1 MSYRFKVF
9 GLKSREFLGEVP
21 FTIAGDL
28 TRVLQGHG
36 SGTLELNVLEDGV
49 PPDWDQMILQW
60 RNLIVVVDESDRI
73 VWHGIPGDRVPASA
87 VTMSYPCVTVEGY
100 FLRRY
105 VPSRAYVGRDQA
117 DIARDLA
124 SICGDAAGV
133 PLEYDCPKTGV
144 YRDRTYSDDEDGRVY
159 NRLQELAAV
168 EGGFNWT
175 VDVEWANDDHSRV
188 RYVFRTGYPHLGYR
202 TATPEHV
209 FELPGNITGFDGNES
224 WGEGDAATL
233 VRGSGEGD
241 GETKLV
247 SAPVVDAVRE
257 AAEWVRLEERRQF
270 SNVSDPQTLAAHVQ
284 GMAAELFGGQSV
296 VTVSVRDGV
305 GTSLGDLALGDS
317 ARVLI
322 DAPTKRVDEV
332 LVVVGWSLIRGS
344 SEFKPTL
351 ARLGVV

>member
-73 VWHGIPGDRVPASA
+73 VWHGVPGDRVPVSA

-105 VPSRAYVGRDQA
+105 VPSRAYVQRDQA

-124 SICGDAAGV
+124 SICGDAVGI

-144 YRDRTYSDDEDGRVY
+144 LRDRTYSDDENGRVY

-168 EGGFNWT
+168 EDGFNWT
-175 VDVEWANDDHSRV
+175 IDVEWANDEHTRV
-188 RYVFRTGYPHLGYR
+188 KYVFRTGYPYLGNR
-202 TATPEHV
+202 SATPEHV
-209 FELPGNITGFDGNES
+209 FEMPGNITDFDASES
-224 WGEGDAATL
+224 WGEGDAATH
-233 VRGSGEGD
+233 VQGSGDGD

-247 SAPVVDAVRE
+247 SAPVIDSVRE
-257 AAEWVRLEERRQF
+257 AADWVRLEEREQF
-270 SNVSDPQTLAAHVQ
+270 SGVKEMHTLNSHVQ
-284 GMAAELFGGQSV
+284 ALAAELFGGQNV
-296 VTVSVRDGV
+296 VTVTVRDGA
-305 GTSLGDLALGDS
+305 GTSLGDLTLGDS
-317 ARVLI
+317 AKVSI
-322 DAPTKRVDEV
+322 DAPTKKLDEV
-332 LVVVGWSLIRGS
+332 LVLVGWSLSAGS

-351 ARLGVV
+351 AKLGVV